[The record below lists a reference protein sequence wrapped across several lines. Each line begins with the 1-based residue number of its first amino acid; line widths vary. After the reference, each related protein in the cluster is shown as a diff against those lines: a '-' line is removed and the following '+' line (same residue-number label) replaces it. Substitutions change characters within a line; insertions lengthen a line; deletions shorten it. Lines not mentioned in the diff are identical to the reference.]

1 MSALFRKLLLL
12 VLGIPFVMIGTRFLL
27 DAAESAYTYQA
38 SADWKTGKATLDSVE
53 RFSSGDQAFGNQTL
67 VRYQYEMDGQ
77 IFSGQ
82 FSCVGDECPQE
93 NLYETLRMSKEQNNS
108 VAVLINP
115 KTPQDSLLFRN
126 LALPMLFLKV
136 GVGLFCFLTGSA
148 AVIFGVYLLR
158 GQPERT

>member
-82 FSCVGDECPQE
+82 FSCDECPQE

-108 VAVLINP
+108 VAVLIIRRRHRIP
-115 KTPQDSLLFRN
+115 ALSQLGSSDAFSEDWRRFVLFSDRKRRCD
-126 LALPMLFLKV
+126 FRRV
-136 GVGLFCFLTGSA
+136 SA
-148 AVIFGVYLLR
+148 AR
-158 GQPERT
+158 QPEST